1 MAISDLV
8 SELKSFDKDKYVF
21 DTIGV
26 WPRLA
31 KLGLLSVLVVLALGG
46 SFWFKIKDM
55 YVERD
60 KVVAKE
66 QGLRKDFEQKAFEA
80 KNLQAYKDQME
91 EIEKSFGA
99 LLAQLPEDTEVPG
112 LLEDITEIGL
122 GSSLNFSSIAL
133 QQEKASEFYVELPI
147 KIVARGD
154 YHDFGAFVSGVSS
167 LPRIVTLHDYELKKD
182 AKGGGLSLSILAK
195 TYRYRGDL

>member
-8 SELKSFDKDKYVF
+8 NELKSFDKDKYVF

-31 KLGLLSVLVVLALGG
+31 KAGLLYVLVMLALGG

-147 KIVARGD
+147 KITARGD
-154 YHDFGAFVSGVSS
+154 YHDFGTFVSGVSS